1 MRPARGLQA
10 VVLGGVLGATVCAP
24 AMARSSGC
32 AGRSRPPGRPLR
44 VGVKIYERHGD
55 VQRLFADFADLGFN
69 TLFVSEAL
77 AGDREFRELARRN
90 SMAVFLIEPVFQAP
104 DELKERPDLF
114 AVTDAGTPARD
125 DWVAFACP
133 TREEYRRSRA
143 EAIARAAS
151 RLEPDGLSLDFIRY
165 FAYWERVGPERTYE
179 SLPRTCY
186 CPTCLECFS
195 RESGLRLPSDGRAP
209 AQAAV
214 WIEANHLEAWTR
226 WKCQVISSMVEDVT
240 GRVRAARPGL
250 QINLHA
256 VPWRRDDFGGALRKV
271 VAQDLPTLS
280 RMTDFV
286 SPMCYSAMLRRKP
299 SWIASVVKDFA
310 GQSSSPVLPSIQVKE
325 YYPGDRTLDA
335 AEFEA
340 CLRAA
345 LEPPSAGVVFWSW
358 DLIDKAPQN
367 RRVIERLSSSWK

>member
-1 MRPARGLQA
+1 MRPARALQA
-10 VVLGGVLGATVCAP
+10 VLLGGVLGAAVHAP
-24 AMARSSGC
+24 AMAQSSGN
-32 AGRSRPPGRPLR
+32 ARPSGPSDRALR

-55 VQRLFADFADLGFN
+55 AQRLFADFVDLGFN

-90 SMAVFLIEPVFQAP
+90 GMAIFVIEPVFQDP
-104 DELKERPDLF
+104 DELKRRPDLF
-114 AVTDAGTPARD
+114 AVTNAGTPARD
-125 DWVAFACP
+125 DWVAFVCP

-143 EAIARAAS
+143 EAIVRAVS
-151 RLEPDGLSLDFIRY
+151 RLEPDGVSLDFIRY
-165 FAYWERVGPERTYE
+165 FAYWERIFPERSYE

-186 CPTCLECFS
+186 CPTCLERFT
-195 RESGLRLPSDGRAP
+195 RESRLRLPSDVRTP
-209 AQAAV
+209 AQAAA
-214 WIEANHLEAWTR
+214 WIEAKHLEAWTR
-226 WKCQVISSMVEDVT
+226 WRCQVISSMVEDLT
-240 GRVRAARPGL
+240 KRLRAARPGL

-256 VPWRRDDFGGALRKV
+256 VPWRRNDFGGALRKV

-286 SPMCYSAMLRRKP
+286 SPMCYSAMLRREP
-299 SWIASVVKDFA
+299 PWIASVVKDFA
-310 GQSSSPVLPSIQVKE
+310 GQSSSPILPSIQVKE

-335 AEFEA
+335 VEFEA

-358 DLIDKAPQN
+358 DLIEKAPEN
-367 RRVIERLSSSWK
+367 RRVIKRVLNP